1 MGRLYYEDLYMLAN
15 QDIAVNFLMSKVMS
29 SLHLICVE
37 NARLSGSFNLGI
49 GFPQYSKEKKSLG
62 AVIRL
67 YSEDSS
73 LLAKTASDNR
83 LRRLEDYIKI
93 NEVKEAPESP
103 LGYKQYRRVQFKEN
117 KERLMRRYAKR
128 HQTDIQQ
135 AKKDYAGF
143 TPVKNN
149 LPYIVLDSLSSGHRF
164 RLYIEEV
171 QLKEDAGDPV
181 FNSYGL
187 TSSGSLPAF

>member
-1 MGRLYYEDLYMLAN
+1 MGRLYYEDLYLLAN
-15 QDIAVNFLMSKVMS
+15 QDIAANFLMSKVMS

-37 NARLSGSFNLGI
+37 NARQSGSFNLGI

-73 LLAKTASDNR
+73 LLAKTAGDNR

-135 AKKDYAGF
+135 AQKDYAGF
-143 TPVKNN
+143 TPKKNN

-171 QLKEDAGDPV
+171 QQKEDAGAPV